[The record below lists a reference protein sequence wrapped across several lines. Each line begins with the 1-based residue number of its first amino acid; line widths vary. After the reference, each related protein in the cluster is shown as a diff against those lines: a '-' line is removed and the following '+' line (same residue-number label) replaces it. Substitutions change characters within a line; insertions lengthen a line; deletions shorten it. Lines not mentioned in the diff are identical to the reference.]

1 MRVRLFCV
9 GVLTVFVVGHLHA
22 QDWPQ
27 WRGPKR
33 DGAVASFSEPSA
45 WPERLEQR
53 WRTEVGLGYATPVLV
68 GKRLYLFTRQGEE
81 EVMQALDADTGKGL
95 WRTAYPAS
103 FSMVAATARHGAGPK
118 STPTFA
124 NGRLFTL
131 GMTSIVTAFDA
142 NTGRQLWQ
150 TRPTSAQPQFHTA
163 MSPLVDGDLVIVH
176 VGGPGAAALTAFD
189 MSRGTVRWSW
199 DGDSPAYGSPIVVD
213 LAGTRQVVTFT
224 HQNLVG
230 VSAKTGEL
238 LWRRPFTTPSNTTSQ
253 TPIVHKGMLIQAGRE
268 NGITAFRV
276 LQRDGKWATEDVWAT
291 KDVSLHMT
299 NGVVVDGVLYGLSHL
314 NSGQYFALDLDTGAV
329 LWKSEP
335 RQATNAAMVSAGR
348 TIFALEDDAELVVV
362 KANRDRMDV
371 IRRYEV
377 ADAETWAQPTI
388 SGSRIYV
395 KDVSNL
401 TLWTLPSAT
410 DVRRGADYFG
420 GRIR

>member
-1 MRVRLFCV
+1 MASSRFASLVLV
-9 GVLTVFVVGHLHA
+9 GLTAAPLVA

-33 DGAVASFSEPSA
+33 DGAVASFDAPSP
-45 WPERLEQR
+45 WPERLDRR

-68 GKRLYLFTRQGEE
+68 GKRLYLFTRQREE
-81 EVMQALDADTGKGL
+81 EVMQAIDADTGKPV

-103 FSMVAATARHGAGPK
+103 FTMVPATARHGAGPK

-142 NTGRQLWQ
+142 NTGRQVWQ

-189 MSRGTVRWSW
+189 LSSGAVRWTW

-213 LAGTRQVVTFT
+213 IAGTRQVVTFT

-253 TPIVHKGMLIQAGRE
+253 TPIVHHSTLIQAGRE
-268 NGITAFRV
+268 NGVTAFRV
-276 LQRDGKWATEDVWAT
+276 VPKDGGWTTEDVWRTAE
-291 KDVSLHMT
+291 VSLHMT

-314 NSGQYFALDLDTGAV
+314 NSGQYFALDLDKGEV

-335 RQATNAAMVSAGR
+335 RQATNAAMVSAGQ
-348 TIFALEDDAELVVV
+348 TIFALEDDAELVVM
-362 KANRDRMDV
+362 KANRERMDV
-371 IRRYEV
+371 ARRYEV

-388 SGSRIYV
+388 SGNRIYV
-395 KDVSNL
+395 KDVSYL
-401 TLWTLPSAT
+401 TLWMLPSGT
-410 DVRRGADYFG
+410 DGPRPADYFG
-420 GRIR
+420 GRSR